1 MNRDRIDSLV
11 ESIFPQVLS
20 HRLHLHAHPELS
32 FQEYE
37 TMNYVSNALTELGI
51 RHDKEVGGTGV
62 VGYITSP
69 NSSEWIGLRADL
81 DALPISEQNDV
92 PYRSKVPG
100 VMHACGHDVHTSILL
115 GTAAVLMQMRDELPV
130 SVKLIFQPGEEV
142 SPGGANYI
150 IDAGIMDNP
159 TLNAMVA
166 LHVYPEMEVGNVGIK
181 PGLMMASSDEI
192 RIEIEGKGGHGA
204 LPDKCINPIAMAAE
218 IISQTPSLL
227 IQHQPKEVPTVLSY
241 GYIEGL
247 GAVNVIPSTC
257 TLKGTF
263 RTMNEEWRKSFFE
276 HYESF
281 LKEIEV
287 RYGGVVKLHRV
298 KGYPFLENDPL
309 LTAKV
314 EKNLKEHLGEDQVH
328 PIPIRMTAEDFAFYA
343 AYVPICFF
351 RLGVGDPNKTVNHSV
366 HHPKFDI
373 HSDGLKVGVSSM
385 VSIVMGY

>member
-62 VGYITSP
+62 VGYISSP

-166 LHVYPEMEVGNVGIK
+166 RVNDGIK
-181 PGLMMASSDEI
+181 
-192 RIEIEGKGGHGA
+192 R
-204 LPDKCINPIAMAAE
+204 
-218 IISQTPSLL
+218 
-227 IQHQPKEVPTVLSY
+227 
-241 GYIEGL
+241 
-247 GAVNVIPSTC
+247 
-257 TLKGTF
+257 
-263 RTMNEEWRKSFFE
+263 
-276 HYESF
+276 
-281 LKEIEV
+281 
-287 RYGGVVKLHRV
+287 
-298 KGYPFLENDPL
+298 
-309 LTAKV
+309 
-314 EKNLKEHLGEDQVH
+314 
-328 PIPIRMTAEDFAFYA
+328 
-343 AYVPICFF
+343 
-351 RLGVGDPNKTVNHSV
+351 
-366 HHPKFDI
+366 
-373 HSDGLKVGVSSM
+373 
-385 VSIVMGY
+385 